1 MKELLEKVISQNLS
15 KVQEFIDGYD
25 EMDNIY
31 NSLETIASE
40 YVNFDFQK
48 MEEDFNILLENF
60 EDEIISICNGC
71 VSLATMK
78 QIEDTFSK
86 YKEIE
91 GFMNGVW
98 DEELFKNFSK
108 DLDRLTQIINE
119 GTY

>member
-31 NSLETIASE
+31 NSMKTIASE

-48 MEEDFNILLENF
+48 MEEDFNIFLENF
-60 EDEIISICNGC
+60 EDEIISICKGHI
-71 VSLATMK
+71 SLASMK
-78 QIEDTFSK
+78 QIEDIFSR

-91 GFMNGVW
+91 GFMNGIW
-98 DEELFKNFSK
+98 DAELFENYSK